1 MKNFLIS
8 LGLLCLAS
16 NAAFCEESLNI
27 RENYV
32 SKWGRLELNNN
43 QLCSSNGSKIQL
55 AGWNANP
62 DTLASFDACSAE
74 TQFAQMNLWGA
85 KVVRVTTFANK
96 FERDSDSELLK
107 MKDYIAQSANAGL
120 YCIVNWDILTPDT
133 AATGE
138 GDPNKSLENAKL
150 FFSEISSFIK
160 ENNLNHVLYE
170 ICSEPGV
177 IPWNSIKEYADSLLP
192 SIADNDPNAV
202 VIVGTPQWNQ
212 KLTEASLNPITH
224 NSLQIMYAFQYYA
237 CNHETLL
244 GEFKNAM
251 TSIPI
256 FATEW
261 SSSSFDGADLCFDAT
276 ENFLNSCSTN
286 DQAVSWCFN
295 GWFSENE
302 NFSTLKKACDF
313 SESNITSIGK
323 LIIQS
328 AETVSKVKNLD
339 NSHIAI
345 TSDFAN
351 VISINTD
358 ETGSATISTATGTS
372 KVVNIAEGDN
382 KINAAPGLYI
392 VNLTTASASRVEKV
406 LVK

>member
-1 MKNFLIS
+1 M
-8 LGLLCLAS
+8 
-16 NAAFCEESLNI
+16 
-27 RENYV
+27 
-32 SKWGRLELNNN
+32 
-43 QLCSSNGSKIQL
+43 
-55 AGWNANP
+55 
-62 DTLASFDACSAE
+62 
-74 TQFAQMNLWGA
+74 
-85 KVVRVTTFANK
+85 
-96 FERDSDSELLK
+96 
-107 MKDYIAQSANAGL
+107 
-120 YCIVNWDILTPDT
+120 
-133 AATGE
+133 
-138 GDPNKSLENAKL
+138 
-150 FFSEISSFIK
+150 
-160 ENNLNHVLYE
+160 LYE

-192 SIADNDPNAV
+192 SIANNDPNAV

-237 CNHETLL
+237 CNHEAFL

-358 ETGSATISTATGTS
+358 EAGSATISTAAGTS
-372 KVVNIAEGDN
+372 KIVNIAEGDN
-382 KINAAPGLYI
+382 KINVAPGLYI

>member
-138 GDPNKSLENAKL
+138 GDPNKCLKNAKL
-150 FFSEISSFIK
+150 FFSEISSFVK
-160 ENNLNHVLYE
+160 ENDLNHVLYE
-170 ICSEPGV
+170 ICSEPGI
-177 IPWNSIKEYADSLLP
+177 IPWNTIKEYADSLLP

-237 CNHETLL
+237 CDHEAFL
-244 GEFKNAM
+244 GEFKNAT
-251 TSIPI
+251 TSIPV

-261 SSSSFDGADLCFDAT
+261 SSSSFDGADPCFDAT
-276 ENFLNSCSTN
+276 YNFLNSCSGN
-286 DQAVSWCFN
+286 SQAVSWCFN
-295 GWFSENE
+295 SWLSENE

-313 SESNITSIGK
+313 SDSNITNVGS
-323 LIIQS
+323 LIIQV
-328 AETVSKVKNLD
+328 AGATSKATNLD

-351 VISINTD
+351 IISINSD
-358 ETGSATISTATGTS
+358 ETGVATISTAAGTS

-382 KINAAPGLYI
+382 KINVAPGLYI